1 MTSQQNFSIIIPT
14 FKEVHNIPELV
25 KRIANVNF
33 GFRLFE
39 VILVDDHSKDGI
51 QTLVSHLQ
59 IQYPWLKLLIRYEQ
73 KGLSA
78 SVIAGFQEAQYPL
91 LIVMDADLSHPPEKI
106 PAMLNLLCTSNF
118 DMVLGSRYMEGGT
131 TDKSWHMGRKIVSK
145 MAACL
150 ARCLV
155 TANINDPLSGF
166 FAIKKGKY
174 TSGAPL
180 QAIGWK
186 IALELI
192 VKCDCKNIQ
201 EIPIHFTERHLGRS
215 KMSIKIVLKF
225 LWHLQQLAF
234 FQIFKRVKYTKQ
246 GF

>member
-14 FKEVHNIPELV
+14 FKEADNIPELV
-25 KRIANVNF
+25 KRIANVDF
-33 GFRLFE
+33 GSKLFE
-39 VILVDDHSKDGI
+39 VILVDDNSKDGI
-51 QTLVSHLQ
+51 QTLVANLQ
-59 IQYPWLKLLIRYEQ
+59 IQYPWLKLLIRYEK

-106 PAMLNLLCTSNF
+106 PVMLNLLCTANL
-118 DMVLGSRYMEGGT
+118 DMVIGSRYIQGGT
-131 TDKSWHMGRKIVSK
+131 TDKSWHLGRKIISK
-145 MAACL
+145 MAAFL
-150 ARCLV
+150 ARCLII
-155 TANINDPLSGF
+155 ADINDPLSGF
-166 FAIKKGKY
+166 FAVRKDKY
-174 TSGAPL
+174 ISGAPL

-186 IALELI
+186 IALELM
-192 VKCDCKNIQ
+192 VKCECKNIE
-201 EIPIHFTERHLGRS
+201 EIPIHFTERHLGHS
-215 KMSIKIVLKF
+215 KMSIKIVLKY